1 MLTIVLLATR
11 DVHAI
16 VENVSQINNLVLKM
30 CSAMLG
36 LCVTPVRSSDS
47 SSEVYPLMTLSMVL
61 GITLLGFYLVV
72 CGWMDGCV
80 EESMDDCMN
89 GYMDRLVDRYVHV

>member
-1 MLTIVLLATR
+1 MLIIVLLATR

-61 GITLLGFYLVV
+61 GITLLGFYLVFV
-72 CGWMDGCV
+72 DGWMDV
-80 EESMDDCMN
+80 WRKAWMT
-89 GYMDRLVDRYVHV
+89 V